1 MPQNYWVEDCMTD
14 KVSYN
19 FIKDLWRRINKARTK
34 EYMRAWLLWSIA
46 KKKLV
51 YRHSGKL
58 VEF

>member
-1 MPQNYWVEDCMTD
+1 MTD